1 VKFKIGYFSDLHVEF
16 MKPAAKNARGMSQEM
31 FARKLAKSYKDADLI
46 IAAGDIGVGVDAIRF
61 LKLAFPVKPVI
72 YVPGNHEHYARELH
86 ANHAE
91 MAAEAKGSNIH
102 FFHDG
107 GTMEMEGIRFVAATL
122 WTDFSLLEP
131 QVSSHESMMDAEE
144 MMNDFTK
151 IRIRHEGGMGLRSAD
166 YPEYIRASDLR
177 ALHMRHVENIKA
189 AMRQA
194 LADGK
199 LLVVVTHHA
208 PCARSMM
215 FGSDWVGEHLFQ
227 PVDPAYASYLDHL
240 MDGEDAPV
248 LWIHGHTHIAVDYT
262 EGHTRVLSNPKGY
275 YAGDDTG
282 WELGKCLTL
291 ITH

>member
-1 VKFKIGYFSDLHVEF
+1 
-16 MKPAAKNARGMSQEM
+16 
-31 FARKLAKSYKDADLI
+31 
-46 IAAGDIGVGVDAIRF
+46 
-61 LKLAFPVKPVI
+61 
-72 YVPGNHEHYARELH
+72 
-86 ANHAE
+86 
-91 MAAEAKGSNIH
+91 
-102 FFHDG
+102 
-107 GTMEMEGIRFVAATL
+107 
-122 WTDFSLLEP
+122 
-131 QVSSHESMMDAEE
+131 MDAEE